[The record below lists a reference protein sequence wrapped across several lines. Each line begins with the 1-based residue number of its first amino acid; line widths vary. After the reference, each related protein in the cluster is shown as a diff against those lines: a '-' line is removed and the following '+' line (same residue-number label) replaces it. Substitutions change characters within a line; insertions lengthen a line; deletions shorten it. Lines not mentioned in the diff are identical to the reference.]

1 MAKLRRRQLKLLI
14 EAQEDRLETSM
25 KAYRESSDECR
36 ALRLRIKSLLESH
49 EALRKSGELHRTRSA
64 QFGAIL
70 HEMCSVLGS
79 GEVPTFGDLPDI
91 VREQA
96 DSMRGWQNI
105 GAQVADMLP
114 AGTGGAPVSPLDIPR
129 ALESHLA
136 NLRDE
141 RQTALSRAAAAE
153 RRAAAM
159 AERRGGDNG

>member
-14 EAQEDRLETSM
+14 EAQEDRIETSI

-36 ALRLRIKSLLESH
+36 ALRSRVDSLLESH

-70 HEMCSVLGS
+70 HELCSVLGS

-96 DSMRGWQNI
+96 DNMRGWQNI

-114 AGTGGAPVSPLDIPR
+114 AGAAASPVDIPR
-129 ALESHLA
+129 ALGEHLA
-136 NLRDE
+136 NLREE
-141 RQTALSRAAAAE
+141 RQAALSRAAAAE
-153 RRAAAM
+153 RQ
-159 AERRGGDNG
+159 GGGNG

>member
-1 MAKLRRRQLKLLI
+1 MHKLRRRQLKLLI
-14 EAQEDRLETSM
+14 EAQDDRLETSM
-25 KAYRESSDECR
+25 TAYRESSDECR

-70 HEMCSVLGS
+70 HELCSVLGS

-96 DSMRGWQNI
+96 DSMRVWQNI

-114 AGTGGAPVSPLDIPR
+114 AGAAASPVDIPR
-129 ALESHLA
+129 ALELHLA
-136 NLRDE
+136 DLRDA

-153 RRAAAM
+153 RR
-159 AERRGGDNG
+159 GGDNG